1 MLTISSELLGTLCAH
16 LEAGYPHE
24 ACGIL
29 LGEIDDATDVRCVR
43 AVVPVRNAW
52 ADAAALVAD
61 DHGMHDR
68 YAIDPADVARADR
81 TARRHGWDI
90 IGFFHS
96 HPDSP
101 AIASETDREW
111 AWPVVSFVIAS
122 VMHGHVTDVFSWRL
136 RDDRSAFDEE
146 KISAQS
152 A

>member
-1 MLTISSELLGTLCAH
+1 MLTISNEHLRTLCAH

-29 LGEIDDATDVRCVR
+29 LGEIDEADMRRVT

-52 ADAAALVAD
+52 ADGAAPVAD

-81 TARRHGWDI
+81 TARRQGWDI

-111 AWPVVSFVIAS
+111 AWPVVSFIIAS
-122 VMHGHVTDVFSWRL
+122 VMHGRVTDVFSWRL
-136 RDDRSAFDEE
+136 RDDRSAFDAEE
-146 KISAQS
+146 ISVQPE
-152 A
+152 